1 MRRREAPR
9 EAAKSGEES
18 VWGAPG
24 RGRIEP
30 NALLWV
36 ALASIPLPRLSARFF
51 PAEPTDTSMS
61 DSSSP
66 ESSSEGAGGTARTK
80 RIVALGLAAI
90 VLVGLA
96 LPKINE
102 SGSSGGGGG
111 SSDAPTRVDA
121 TVLRPGT
128 VTERIRTT
136 GTLRADESV
145 ELTSEASGKITD
157 LRFGE
162 GARVEAGELLVQIND
177 AELQAEKQRLEH
189 ELQLARDRA
198 ERQRRL
204 LEEGGVSQEEYDAT
218 VNEVDV
224 LEADLQLV
232 EARIEKTKVRA
243 PFDGV
248 VGLRAVSEGAY
259 VSPQTRIT
267 TLQRL
272 NPIKVNVSVSEKYAS
287 RVGPGQSIAFR
298 VRGREGQMAGT
309 VYATNTQVD
318 PDTRTLQL
326 RARAP
331 NPDGTLRPG
340 MFADVTVT
348 LGTVD
353 DAIVVPSFAVVPT
366 LGGQRVFVVENGT
379 AQPKNVTLGVRTDST
394 VQVTDGLSLRDTVIT
409 SGIQSLRAGLPVQI
423 EALE

>member
-1 MRRREAPR
+1 
-9 EAAKSGEES
+9 
-18 VWGAPG
+18 
-24 RGRIEP
+24 
-30 NALLWV
+30 
-36 ALASIPLPRLSARFF
+36 
-51 PAEPTDTSMS
+51 MS
-61 DSSSP
+61 DSPSSSHSS
-66 ESSSEGAGGTARTK
+66 ESSSEETGWSSRTK
-80 RIVALGLAAI
+80 RLVALGVAVV

-96 LPKINE
+96 LPKI
-102 SGSSGGGGG
+102 SGSDPSGGGSG
-111 SSDAPTRVDA
+111 SDDAPTRVDA

-128 VTERIRTT
+128 VTERLRTT

-145 ELTSEASGKITD
+145 ELTAEASGKITD
-157 LRFGE
+157 IRFEE
-162 GARVEAGELLVQIND
+162 GARVQQGDLLVQIND

-189 ELQLARDRA
+189 ELQLATDRA
-198 ERQRRL
+198 ERQKRL
-204 LEEGGVSQEEYDAT
+204 LAEGGVSQEEYDAT
-218 VNEVDV
+218 MNEVEV

-267 TLQRL
+267 TLQRV
-272 NPIKVNVSVSEKYAS
+272 NPIKVNFSVSEQYAA
-287 RVGPGQSIAFR
+287 RVEPGQSISFS
-298 VRGREGQMAGT
+298 VRGREDRMTGT
-309 VYATNTQVD
+309 VYATDTQVD

-348 LGTVD
+348 LGTID
-353 DAIVVPSFAVVPT
+353 DATVVPSFAVLPT
-366 LGGQRVFVVENGT
+366 LDGQRVFVVKNGT
-379 AQPKNVTLGVRTDST
+379 AQPRNVTLGVRTDTT

-409 SGIQSLRAGLPVQI
+409 SGIQDLRAGLPVRI
-423 EALE
+423 ETLE

>member
-1 MRRREAPR
+1 
-9 EAAKSGEES
+9 
-18 VWGAPG
+18 
-24 RGRIEP
+24 
-30 NALLWV
+30 
-36 ALASIPLPRLSARFF
+36 
-51 PAEPTDTSMS
+51 MS

-66 ESSSEGAGGTARTK
+66 EPPSEGTGETARTK
-80 RIVALGLAAI
+80 RVVALGLAAI

-102 SGSSGGGGG
+102 SGSSGGGGE

-136 GTLRADESV
+136 GTLQADESV
-145 ELTSEASGKITD
+145 ELTSEAAGKITD
-157 LRFGE
+157 IRFEE
-162 GARVEAGELLVQIND
+162 GARVQQGELLVQIND
-177 AELQAEKQRLEH
+177 AELQAEKQRLKH
-189 ELQLARDRA
+189 ELQLARDQA
-198 ERQRRL
+198 ARQKRL

-218 VNEVDV
+218 ANEVEV

-243 PFDGV
+243 PFEGV

-272 NPIKVNVSVSEKYAS
+272 NPIKVNISVSEKYAS
-287 RVGPGQSIAFR
+287 RVGPGQSIAFS

-331 NPDGTLRPG
+331 NPVGTLRPG

-353 DAIVVPSFAVVPT
+353 DAIVVPSFAVLPT

-379 AQPKNVTLGVRTDST
+379 AQPQNVTLGVRTDST
-394 VQVTDGLSLRDTVIT
+394 VQVTEGLSLRDTVIT
-409 SGIQSLRAGLPVQI
+409 SGIQEMRAGLPVQI
-423 EALE
+423 EKIENRGSSLKEKE

>member
-1 MRRREAPR
+1 
-9 EAAKSGEES
+9 
-18 VWGAPG
+18 
-24 RGRIEP
+24 
-30 NALLWV
+30 
-36 ALASIPLPRLSARFF
+36 
-51 PAEPTDTSMS
+51 MS

-66 ESSSEGAGGTARTK
+66 EPPSEGAGGSARTK

-96 LPKINE
+96 LPKISD

-136 GTLRADESV
+136 GTLQADESV
-145 ELTSEASGKITD
+145 ELTSEASGKITH

-243 PFDGV
+243 PFEGV

-287 RVGPGQSIAFR
+287 RVGPGQSIAFS
-298 VRGREGQMAGT
+298 VRGRDDRLTGE
-309 VYATNTQVD
+309 VYATDTQVD

-331 NPDGTLRPG
+331 NPVGTLRPG

>member
-1 MRRREAPR
+1 
-9 EAAKSGEES
+9 
-18 VWGAPG
+18 
-24 RGRIEP
+24 
-30 NALLWV
+30 
-36 ALASIPLPRLSARFF
+36 
-51 PAEPTDTSMS
+51 MS

-66 ESSSEGAGGTARTK
+66 EPPSEGAGGSARTK

-96 LPKINE
+96 LPKIND

-136 GTLRADESV
+136 GTLQADESV
-145 ELTSEASGKITD
+145 ELTSEASGKITH

-198 ERQRRL
+198 ERQKRL
-204 LEEGGVSQEEYDAT
+204 LAEGGVSQEEYDAT

-287 RVGPGQSIAFR
+287 RVGPGQSIAFS

-366 LGGQRVFVVENGT
+366 LGGQRVFVVENGA

-394 VQVTDGLSLRDTVIT
+394 VQVTGGLSLRDTVIT
-409 SGIQSLRAGLPVQI
+409 SGIQEMRAGLPVQI
-423 EALE
+423 ENIENRGSSLEEKE